1 MCLCVLS
8 IWAEV
13 NLRCFSPEATQLVFE
28 TSLSLGSG
36 TLIWQVYLVSTY
48 QDRTIPAS
56 LVLRLQIHVPYL
68 LCLTYFISL
77 LSELY

>member
-13 NLRCFSPEATQLVFE
+13 NLRCFFPEATQLVFE

-77 LSELY
+77 LSELS